1 VALAEVALA
10 DARVSRTR
18 FKSSALNN
26 GLSDGMVFKD
36 VCCEKS
42 VKILIR
48 CDSRI
53 LEGIHD
59 DFDFVEGFKLA
70 IGCIQ
75 YHGLQNLLS
84 NLFAAMRRR
93 CTVLLHD

>member
-18 FKSSALNN
+18 FKSSALSD

-36 VCCEKS
+36 VCREKS

-48 CDSRI
+48 YDSRI
-53 LEGIHD
+53 LKGVQD
-59 DFDFVEGFKLA
+59 DFDFVEG
-70 IGCIQ
+70 
-75 YHGLQNLLS
+75 LS
-84 NLFAAMRRR
+84 WPLGVFRLNITDYRIF
-93 CTVLLHD
+93 